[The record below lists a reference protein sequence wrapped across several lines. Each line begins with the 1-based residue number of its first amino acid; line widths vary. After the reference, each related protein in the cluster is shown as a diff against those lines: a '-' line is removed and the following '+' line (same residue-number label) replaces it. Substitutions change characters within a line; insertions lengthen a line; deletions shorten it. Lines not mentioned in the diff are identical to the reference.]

1 MQARASEQQHDDEHR
16 VLSSSTNSST
26 TDERLCEPI
35 ALPSGGALVRAA
47 PNSEVFDR
55 RSRPPSAPPAPDTTL
70 LPSSSA
76 DLRVLRI
83 PPGIDHPGGTM
94 LVKTTKH
101 YALHFT
107 HAEDE
112 GSLEGTLEPVK
123 WQAPDGSMMDT
134 AHCWTIAARESTDI
148 EVWSDSD
155 WAGDRHSRRSTLSAV
170 VKACGT
176 TVAAKS
182 RKSKMVCLSSC
193 EAELDA
199 AVLAMRLA
207 LDVCGLQLQLRTP
220 PSTWAAHTPLPPM
233 PFWIDN
239 QAALSV
245 IQNDVRGRNRHFDI
259 RIMFIRLNIDI
270 SKFLVSYCPTDQN
283 VADGGTKAL
292 NRVKQFE
299 SAQRL
304 LGLPAFPALDRDQQH
319 L

>member
-1 MQARASEQQHDDEHR
+1 MTRPDILYALNRLQESAHDPRLAHQQAAM
-16 VLSSSTNSST
+16 
-26 TDERLCEPI
+26 I
-35 ALPSGGALVRAA
+35 
-47 PNSEVFDR
+47 
-55 RSRPPSAPPAPDTTL
+55 L
-70 LPSSSA
+70 L
-76 DLRVLRI
+76 RY
-83 PPGIDHPGGTM
+83 
-94 LVKTTKH
+94 VKTTKH

-123 WQAPDGSMMDT
+123 WQAPDGSMKDT

-245 IQNDVRGRNRHFDI
+245 IQNDIRGRNRHFDI

>member
-1 MQARASEQQHDDEHR
+1 M
-16 VLSSSTNSST
+16 
-26 TDERLCEPI
+26 
-35 ALPSGGALVRAA
+35 
-47 PNSEVFDR
+47 
-55 RSRPPSAPPAPDTTL
+55 
-70 LPSSSA
+70 
-76 DLRVLRI
+76 
-83 PPGIDHPGGTM
+83 
-94 LVKTTKH
+94 
-101 YALHFT
+101 
-107 HAEDE
+107 
-112 GSLEGTLEPVK
+112 
-123 WQAPDGSMMDT
+123 
-134 AHCWTIAARESTDI
+134 
-148 EVWSDSD
+148 
-155 WAGDRHSRRSTLSAV
+155 
-170 VKACGT
+170 
-176 TVAAKS
+176 VAAKS

-245 IQNDVRGRNRHFDI
+245 IQNDIRGRNRHFDI